1 MIAPARV
8 LARHQADPG
17 TELSSEHLNQPRHRM
32 PQSTA
37 TDRAA
42 LSDIICAGP
51 SLTPWM
57 PKSRIASL
65 LSLLLV
71 LVSNVAAQTATPSR
85 STAAAEPGVLEKVE
99 KAVVHGAKA
108 AASGVERGVKAAEHG
123 AKVAASGVERGVK
136 AAASGI
142 ERGAQATDNAA
153 QSVAKKVGTPAK
165 AASQASK

>member
-1 MIAPARV
+1 
-8 LARHQADPG
+8 
-17 TELSSEHLNQPRHRM
+17 
-32 PQSTA
+32 
-37 TDRAA
+37 
-42 LSDIICAGP
+42 
-51 SLTPWM
+51 M
-57 PKSRIASL
+57 PKSQIASL

-85 STAAAEPGVLEKVE
+85 STAAAEPGVWEKVE
-99 KAVVHGAKA
+99 KAVVRGAKA